1 VWGAEIEMKTSSAR
15 KRELREQYKLMRP
28 DMGIF
33 AVICKPNSRYY
44 LETTENLK
52 GAMNSTEFK
61 LNAGMHPK
69 KALQKDWSEFGS
81 EEFEIR
87 ILEQIEPDDMDESRA
102 GYEDDLALLK
112 IVWIE
117 RLTGENIELY

>member
-1 VWGAEIEMKTSSAR
+1 MKTSSAR

>member
-1 VWGAEIEMKTSSAR
+1 MKTSSER

-33 AVICKPNSRYY
+33 AVICRPNSRYY
-44 LETTENLK
+44 LETTENLR

-112 IVWIE
+112 MVWIE

>member
-1 VWGAEIEMKTSSAR
+1 MKTSSER

-33 AVICKPNSRYY
+33 AVICRPNSRYY
-44 LETTENLK
+44 LETTENLR

-69 KALQKDWSEFGS
+69 KALQKDWSEFDSKSAFSSKSNLMTWTNPGPATKM
-81 EEFEIR
+81 IW
-87 ILEQIEPDDMDESRA
+87 LC
-102 GYEDDLALLK
+102 
-112 IVWIE
+112 
-117 RLTGENIELY
+117 